1 MYRSTRTP
9 TLALLALTALALAAS
24 ACSGGDDG
32 DGAAGN
38 TAVVE
43 SGSADSGNE
52 SSGSGGSGGE
62 AGAPTPTAAFT
73 FDGSALTAT
82 PLAAGVLTLH
92 GESANGGAPAPAA
105 PAALVDS
112 CAAIDAATVS
122 AIVSEADSS
131 GTAYTF
137 TPEADGATCLFR
149 DDTHLIGVTVQR
161 PDVLDDAYIESR
173 NSFGGEI
180 SSRAAGGATLYFDD
194 AFDIVTFLAARA
206 ANSDFA
212 VVVTNDGGTGVLAF
226 EEEEIGWQRL
236 AETALAGAPS
246 AGAPSAEV
254 GAAGELAPTD
264 VCSAFEIADLNAAFD
279 AEFIERVREPGTCI
293 WATSDD
299 VILIRMSAVRLG
311 TTADDYFE
319 LVDAGDGVF
328 SDGFG
333 SGTYGLDGNNSF
345 LVGVEVV
352 TDRYGLLPLADGL
365 PGQVNAT
372 PIAEEMVRNLLDR
385 LRA

>member
-1 MYRSTRTP
+1 MYQSTRTP
-9 TLALLALTALALAAS
+9 TLALLALSAVALAAS

-38 TAVVE
+38 TTVVE
-43 SGSADSGNE
+43 SGSADSGND
-52 SSGSGGSGGE
+52 SSGSGGGT
-62 AGAPTPTAAFT
+62 GAPTPTAAFT

-92 GESANGGAPAPAA
+92 GASANGGVVAPAA

-131 GTAYTF
+131 GTAYAF
-137 TPEADGATCLFR
+137 SSEADGATCLFR
-149 DDTHLIGVTVQR
+149 DDTHLIGVTVQH
-161 PDVLDDAYIESR
+161 PDVLGDAYIESR

-180 SSRAAGGATLYFDD
+180 SSREAGGATLYFDD
-194 AFDIVTFLAARA
+194 AFDIVTFFAARA
-206 ANSDFA
+206 ADSDFA
-212 VVVTNDGGTGVLAF
+212 VVVTNDGGTGVLGF

-246 AGAPSAEV
+246 AGAPSTEA

-328 SDGFG
+328 SESQGF
-333 SGTYGLDGNNSF
+333 GTYGIDGNNSF

-352 TDRYGLLPLADGL
+352 TDRYGLPPLADGL

-385 LRA
+385 LGA